1 MDDNILNSGVLV
13 LNKSWM
19 PIRVQNLRRAISKVT
34 NNRAKF
40 VDPETFLLYSWEEWL
55 KSFAIPNK
63 DTENLDYEIIRSKN
77 FSFKKPFV
85 AVCTKYNK
93 IPNTHLK
100 LTKRNLL
107 IRDHFKCM
115 YSGEKLSYKTATVD
129 HVVPKSKGG
138 KTTWDNLV
146 ICSFEVNIKK
156 ANRTP
161 EEAGLKLL
169 KIPKKP
175 QWSPVY
181 EMIHKSRS
189 KYWGKFIKDEQW
201 KIMDKINEDTEE

>member
-1 MDDNILNSGVLV
+1 MEGDFVSSQVLILNKG
-13 LNKSWM
+13 WH
-19 PIRVQNLRRAISKVT
+19 PIRVQNLRNAISKVI
-34 NNRAKF
+34 NERAKF
-40 VDPETFLLYSWEEWL
+40 IDHDTFLLYSWGEWL
-55 KSFAIPNK
+55 NNFAVPNK
-63 DTENLDYEIIRSKN
+63 DIDKINYEIIRSKN

-107 IRDHFKCM
+107 IRDHFKCQ
-115 YSGEKLSYKTATVD
+115 YSGVKLNYKTATVD
-129 HVVPKSKGG
+129 HVTPKSKGG

-146 ICSFEVNIKK
+146 ICSLEINVRK

-169 KIPKKP
+169 KAPKKP

-189 KYWGKFIKDEQW
+189 KHWDKFIKDDQW
-201 KIMDKINEDTEE
+201 KTMDYIDEAVE